1 MTPDCGLATCFD
13 GFDQQIPMVNTALFT
28 LPLKCQSI
36 AICKSPSASV
46 IFLTS
51 NRFSVRSINC
61 YCNWQWRSLRR
72 AVKINLAA
80 EFHPAQN
87 ASLTGKNVWS
97 SLRTY
102 PCPHFSVLSVFLCF
116 WSNIFVLVL
125 IRLYWHSLIWGGKQN

>member
-1 MTPDCGLATCFD
+1 MTPDCGLATCFG

-28 LPLKCQSI
+28 LSLKCQSI
-36 AICKSPSASV
+36 AVCKSPSASV

-97 SLRTY
+97 SLRTI
-102 PCPHFSVLSVFLCF
+102 LALIFLRF
-116 WSNIFVLVL
+116 WCNIFVLVL

>member
-28 LPLKCQSI
+28 LSLKCQSI
-36 AICKSPSASV
+36 AVCKSPSASV

-97 SLRTY
+97 SLFF
-102 PCPHFSVLSVFLCF
+102 CAFGVSVLLEQYLCSCF
-116 WSNIFVLVL
+116 DKAILALVNMG
-125 IRLYWHSLIWGGKQN
+125 W

>member
-28 LPLKCQSI
+28 LSLKCQSI
-36 AICKSPSASV
+36 AVCKSLSASV

-51 NRFSVRSINC
+51 NRFSLRSINC

-87 ASLTGKNVWS
+87 ASLTGKMS
-97 SLRTY
+97 GHYYAPILA
-102 PCPHFSVLSVFLCF
+102 LIFLCF
-116 WSNIFVLVL
+116 WCNIFVLVL

>member
-1 MTPDCGLATCFD
+1 MTPDCGLATCFG

-28 LPLKCQSI
+28 LSLKCQSI
-36 AICKSPSASV
+36 AVCKSLSASV

-51 NRFSVRSINC
+51 NRFSLRSINC

-102 PCPHFSVLSVFLCF
+102 PCPHFSVLLVFLCF
-116 WSNIFVLVL
+116 WCNIFILVF